1 MRAITYRRFGPPE
14 VLEAG
19 TVTPSVEGTYPLTEA
34 ADALRH
40 LGQGHARGRLVVSV
54 QPR

>member
-19 TVTPSVEGTYPLTEA
+19 TVTPQRGADLPLTEA

-40 LGQGHARGRLVVSV
+40 LGQGHARGKLVVSV